1 MIGVHR
7 GGRRLPTI
15 GRRHAGPRVHVH
27 RVAGKGGGTG
37 NVTARIRTFVV
48 DTFLLGDDDGFDDG
62 DSLIDSGIVDSTGV
76 MEIVAFLE
84 ETYGI
89 AIADDEL
96 VADNLDS
103 IERLRKFVDGKL
115 AA

>member
-1 MIGVHR
+1 M
-7 GGRRLPTI
+7 
-15 GRRHAGPRVHVH
+15 
-27 RVAGKGGGTG
+27 
-37 NVTARIRTFVV
+37 TARIRTFVV